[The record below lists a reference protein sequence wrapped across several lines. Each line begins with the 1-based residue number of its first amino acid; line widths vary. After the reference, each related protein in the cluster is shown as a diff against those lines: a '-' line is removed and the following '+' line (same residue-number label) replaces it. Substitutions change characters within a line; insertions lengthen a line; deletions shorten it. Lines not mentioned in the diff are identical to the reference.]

1 MTSAAVSAL
10 CLVRRRRAP
19 PSLLCGTCHRRG
31 EEGLPGE
38 ALDPG
43 RQLRPGMGAHT
54 WSPGCAAFSWSE
66 KPRPGRWRV
75 SLWGRGNPGVLSRE
89 GQDPGCPRLRER
101 GAGLLRPVSP
111 RAGTGDTALRNRQGR
126 SQQRPQ
132 SAAGRLPAALALT
145 SPRRLEAGRLRGGGG
160 GGPFSQAS
168 RPNQGPGPS
177 CGPAPQGGRCR

>member
-10 CLVRRRRAP
+10 CLLRRRRAP
-19 PSLLCGTCHRRG
+19 PSLLRGTCHRRG

-75 SLWGRGNPGVLSRE
+75 SLWGRGNPAVLSRE

-111 RAGTGDTALRNRQGR
+111 RVGTGDTALRNRQGR

-132 SAAGRLPAALALT
+132 SAAGRLPWHSPPHGASKLAVSAAEEEEGR
-145 SPRRLEAGRLRGGGG
+145 SPRPHAQTRVL
-160 GGPFSQAS
+160 
-168 RPNQGPGPS
+168 GPS